1 MTKKPC
7 MWSRQRGAPIPK
19 GESPWHKAWRRFARH
34 RLAMV
39 GLSVFALLVAMALF
53 APFVSR
59 YPPNQIDLRNAFSP
73 PTRDH
78 WLGTDGV
85 GRDVWARIVYGG
97 RISITVGVSCVSISV
112 AIAIFLGS
120 MSAYYGGWVDLLIM
134 RLIDIVMSIPPLVL
148 IMALIAIVGPS
159 LRNTILAIGFLG
171 WPGMA
176 RLIRG
181 QILSL
186 REQEFIMAAQSLG
199 VSSHRIILRHLLP
212 NAVAPLI
219 VAATLQMASAILME
233 AALSFLGIGVPPP
246 TPSWGNM
253 LQEAQAITVL
263 ESYPW
268 LWVPPGIAIISC
280 VLSIN
285 FIGDGLRD
293 ALDPRLTL

>member
-1 MTKKPC
+1 MIKRFIAAFHKASPHV
-7 MWSRQRGAPIPK
+7 K
-19 GESPWHKAWRRFARH
+19 GESLWARAWRRFIRH
-34 RLAMV
+34 RLAMA
-39 GLSVFALLVAMALF
+39 GLLFFGVLVILALL
-53 APFVSR
+53 APYVGR
-59 YPPNQIDLRNAFSP
+59 YPPNRIDLRNAFSP
-73 PTRDH
+73 PTWEH

-85 GRDVWARIVYGG
+85 GRDVWSRVVYGG
-97 RISITVGVSCVSISV
+97 RVSIAVGVSAVSISV
-112 AIAIFLGS
+112 FIAIFLGS
-120 MSAYYGGWVDLLIM
+120 VSAYFGGWADLLIM
-134 RLIDIVMSIPPLVL
+134 RVIDIVMSIPPLVL

-159 LRNTILAIGFLG
+159 LRNTILTIGFLG

-181 QILSL
+181 QILAL
-186 REQEFIMAAQSLG
+186 REQEFIMAARASG
-199 VSSHRIILRHLLP
+199 IPPYRIILRHLLP

-219 VAATLQMASAILME
+219 VAGTLRMASAILME

-253 LQEAQAITVL
+253 LQEAQTITVL

-285 FIGDGLRD
+285 LIGDGLRD
-293 ALDPRLTL
+293 ALDPRLIL